1 MVWND
6 AQFRTQQWESDLQLQ
21 SDQFR
26 SQSMQQGL
34 GSIQRMGE
42 QYSQNRQMNADRQM
56 QGQQFDQQM
65 MLRTAETNARLQL
78 MEQERQENAI
88 KLQALTAVDMA
99 KRSRMETEA
108 MDLQNRQ
115 SKLNL
120 QMQEKKLSYLDQDR
134 GADMLKGFD
143 QNTMAGLA
151 STDWVIDIGPDG
163 SVIPRKDKAAAQQ
176 VLENIRNSKIDPQV
190 RQADLDLTAARTQ
203 AEQERA
209 KAYADRN
216 ALDVESVGLRR
227 DEVETRRRQQLID
240 MLEGVIENGGE
251 QEAKD
256 AKRMRDSLLRE
267 MVPGGITP
275 APKGGG
281 DSAGSGDGGSSGGPA
296 DDERAKSLSAMK
308 ARFNVQGIDGKPHYG
323 EQESTWIATALTD
336 HREAVLK
343 AYMSAVSES
352 RKYANSEQA
361 MDRLLTTLR
370 DPYSE
375 KGRALAKFLMQIGGG
390 K

>member
-34 GSIQRMGE
+34 GAIQRAGE
-42 QYSQNRQMNADRQM
+42 QYSQNRQANADRQM

-108 MDLQNRQ
+108 MDLHNQ
-115 SKLNL
+115 
-120 QMQEKKLSYLDQDR
+120 QMRLGLKMEEKKLSVFDQDR
-134 GADMLKGFD
+134 STDMLKGFD

-163 SVIPRKDKAAAQQ
+163 SIIPRKDKAAAQQ
-176 VLENIRNSKIDPQV
+176 VLENIRNSRIDPAE
-190 RQADLDLTAARTQ
+190 RQAKLELLGAQTQ
-203 AEQERA
+203 ATNELAKARAGQYDTEVQGLQLRAQELAAGQERLAISRA
-209 KAYADRN
+209 KELIELGDE
-216 ALDVESVGLRR
+216 ES
-227 DEVETRRRQQLID
+227 IK
-240 MLEGVIENGGE
+240 
-251 QEAKD
+251 EAKRILN
-256 AKRMRDSLLRE
+256 AAAQSSPAAGAGEPK
-267 MVPGGITP
+267 PTTP
-275 APKGGG
+275 TTSSDGG
-281 DSAGSGDGGSSGGPA
+281 DE
-296 DDERAKSLSAMK
+296 ERAKSLSAMK
-308 ARFNVQGIDGKPHYG
+308 ARFNIQGIDGKPHYG

-336 HREAVLK
+336 HRDAVLSAFKK
-343 AYMSAVSES
+343 AVAGDRTYKNDDE
-352 RKYANSEQA
+352 A
-361 MDRLLTTLR
+361 MQDLLMFLR
-370 DPYSE
+370 DPYQLDGFGQSV
-375 KGRALAKFLMQIGGG
+375 ANALMQIGGG